1 MDIQG
6 IVAELKQ
13 QASRIE
19 QAIAALAGFGQPAPH
34 RGRRP
39 KATRAKQVGRRGP
52 RTMSAAARAKIA
64 AAQRARWA
72 KQKRKALPKKAA
84 VALKKVSSRKPMS
97 PAMRKK
103 LSAMMKARWAEKK
116 AKA

>member
-19 QAIAALAGFGQPAPH
+19 QAITALAGFGPPAPR
-34 RGRRP
+34 RGRP
-39 KATRAKQVGRRGP
+39 PQATQAKQVGPREP

-72 KQKRKALPKKAA
+72 KQKRQAAPKKSAA
-84 VALKKVSSRKPMS
+84 QERRCSAQGAVPFAVPMIS
-97 PAMRKK
+97 TITPVGFA
-103 LSAMMKARWAEKK
+103 
-116 AKA
+116 